1 MVGMANFIDI
11 HTHHT
16 PIDGQGVV
24 NFRLGKESAV
34 PLSPFSA
41 GIHPWDAAPDYPT
54 LLGRL
59 QEALAHPHC
68 VALGE
73 VGLDKACG
81 VNWGV
86 QVDALTRQL
95 SLAQHRPIIVHCVRA
110 QSEMVE
116 ILGQHKELQSVIFH
130 GFIGSKEQA
139 GELTKRGYHLSFGFG
154 ALASPRTIEALRICP
169 EESLFLET
177 DTSTRPIE
185 ELYRLV
191 AEIRGIE
198 IKRLKEIIDNNFN
211 RVFIR

>member
-41 GIHPWDAAPDYPT
+41 GIHPWDSA
-54 LLGRL
+54 
-59 QEALAHPHC
+59 EAEAHFEELAEVLKNPLC

-81 VNWGV
+81 VDWGV

-130 GFIGSKEQA
+130 GFISSKEQA

-177 DTSTRPIE
+177 DTSPRPIE

-191 AEIRGIE
+191 AEIRGVEIE
-198 IKRLKEIIDNNFN
+198 RLKEIIDNNFN